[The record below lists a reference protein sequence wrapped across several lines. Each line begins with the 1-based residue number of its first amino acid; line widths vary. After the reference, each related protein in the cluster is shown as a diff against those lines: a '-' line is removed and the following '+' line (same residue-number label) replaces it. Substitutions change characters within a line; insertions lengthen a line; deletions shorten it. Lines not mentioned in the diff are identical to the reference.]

1 MLRKLVPLALASAGW
16 LWAASAL
23 ACADMGCT
31 TSWTLDQPQY
41 DGCNN
46 LPFLSPGNDSRTN
59 LQLMMIDAGLAKIQI
74 PPAKPTD
81 TTNAPTAVAGISA
94 APFSLDD
101 FSGLFSLSQSPAGP
115 PPDDAATADLADGEG
130 SRCLSNADGASAFE
144 DAVNAAHGLPDAEKA
159 ALIAE
164 RKGWKPGCA
173 DNGGPKATVNLDAV
187 KSAVGKQ
194 YATYL
199 VGAAAFYDG
208 DYDTAAASFT
218 ALSKSNQ
225 AWLKEAARYMA
236 GRVEINR
243 AQVGAFGEYGELAL
257 DKVDQKA
264 VAAAEADFNAYLRDY
279 PRGTYAASARGLLR
293 RVDWLGGRPGK
304 LAADY
309 GWQFAHPDPA
319 VRNVTPVRLSQE
331 IDSKLLT
338 GADPAKIGD
347 PTMLAAID
355 LMQMRPSGE
364 TSAGEKN
371 PPALTQAALAAQ
383 RPAFAGREALFT
395 YLQAAHAYYV
405 EQDAA
410 SALRLLPTGTPRQP
424 MTALAFSQQA
434 LRGLALEA
442 SGDAG
447 GARQHWLAL
456 MAVSQPTLQRP
467 VLDIA
472 LAMNYER
479 ANMLPQ
485 VFAPGSPIRDAQVRE
500 ILLNNDAGP
509 DLLRQRVT
517 ASDAPAHERRQALYV
532 LLYKE
537 VTRGRYKGFLAD
549 QALTP
554 ADVKPPASDSVEGA
568 GAPDPD
574 LAIFWWA
581 GASGADDYACA
592 SLRDTARVLA
602 RDPADAHAQL
612 CLAEFVRTNNLD
624 GYALDIRPP
633 KTELGGA
640 PSLFP
645 GAAFSRLELYKQVI
659 ASPKAGAGE
668 EAYALYR
675 AVNCYAPSGAN
686 QCGGVEVPTSQRK
699 AWFKTLKTDYAKS
712 PWADALK
719 YYW

>member
-1 MLRKLVPLALASAGW
+1 MLRKLVPLALASAGM
-16 LWAASAL
+16 LWAAPAL

-59 LQLMMIDAGLAKIQI
+59 LQLMMIDAGLAKIQV
-74 PPAKPTD
+74 PPATPTD
-81 TTNAPTAVAGISA
+81 VSAAPVAVAGISA
-94 APFSLDD
+94 APFTLDD

-115 PPDDAATADLADGEG
+115 PPDDASTSDLADGEG
-130 SRCLSNADGASAFE
+130 SRCLSNVDGASAFE
-144 DAVNAAHGLPDAEKA
+144 DAVTAARGLPDAEKA

-173 DNGGPKATVNLDAV
+173 DNGGPKTTVNLDGV
-187 KSAVGKQ
+187 KSGVGKQ
-194 YATYL
+194 YAAYL

-208 DYDTAAASFT
+208 DYGAAAASF
-218 ALSKSNQ
+218 ASLSKSNQ
-225 AWLKEAARYMA
+225 PWLKEAARYMA

-243 AQVGAFGEYGELAL
+243 AQVGAFGEYGELAP

-264 VAAAEADFNAYLRDY
+264 VAAAEAGFNAYLRDY
-279 PRGTYAASARGLLR
+279 PNGTYAASARGLLR

-309 GWQFAHPDPA
+309 GWQFAHPDAA

-338 GADPAKIGD
+338 GADPAKIAD
-347 PTMLAAID
+347 PTVLAAVD
-355 LMQMRPSGE
+355 LMQMRPTGE
-364 TSAGEKN
+364 TSQGDKT

-405 EQDAA
+405 EHDAA
-410 SALRLLPTGTPRQP
+410 GALRLLPAGTPRQP

-442 SGDAG
+442 SGDAV

-479 ANMLPQ
+479 AGMLPQ
-485 VFAPGSPIRDAQVRE
+485 VFATGSPIRDAQVRE

-509 DLLRQRVT
+509 DLLRQRAT
-517 ASDAPAHERRQALYV
+517 ANDGAAHERRQALYV

-554 ADVKPPASDSVEGA
+554 ADVKPPAVDTVNA
-568 GAPDPD
+568 ATPDPD
-574 LAIFWWA
+574 LAVFQWA
-581 GASGADDYACA
+581 GANAADDYVCA
-592 SLRDTARVLA
+592 SLRETARVLA
-602 RDPADAHAQL
+602 RDPADAHALL
-612 CLAEFVRTNNLD
+612 CLAEFVRASNLD

-633 KTELGGA
+633 KAELGGA

-645 GAAFSRLELYKQVI
+645 GSAFSRLELYKQVI
-659 ASPKAGAGE
+659 TNPKAAAGE
-668 EAYALYR
+668 RAYALYR

-686 QCGGVEVPTSQRK
+686 QCGGTDVPTSQRK
-699 AWFKTLKTDYAKS
+699 AWFKTLKTDYPKS

>member
-1 MLRKLVPLALASAGW
+1 MLRKLVPLALASVGC
-16 LWAASAL
+16 LWAAPAL

-59 LQLMMIDAGLAKIQI
+59 LQLMMIDAGLAKIQV
-74 PPAKPTD
+74 PPANPTD
-81 TTNAPTAVAGISA
+81 ASAAPVAVAGVSA
-94 APFSLDD
+94 APFTLDD

-115 PPDDAATADLADGEG
+115 PPDDASTSDLADGEG
-130 SRCLSNADGASAFE
+130 SRCLSNVDGASAFE
-144 DAVNAAHGLPDAEKA
+144 DAVKAARGLPDAEKA
-159 ALIAE
+159 ALIAQRE
-164 RKGWKPGCA
+164 GWKPGCA
-173 DNGGPKATVNLDAV
+173 DNGGPKTSLDLTAI
-187 KSAVGKQ
+187 KSGAGKQ

-199 VGAAAFYDG
+199 LGAAAFYDG
-208 DYDTAAASFT
+208 DYDTAATSFAS
-218 ALSKSNQ
+218 LSKSSQ
-225 AWLKEAARYMA
+225 PWLKEAARYMA

-243 AQVGAFGEYGELAL
+243 AQVGAFGEYGDLTL

-264 VAAAEADFNAYLRDY
+264 VAAAEAGFNAYLRDY
-279 PRGTYAASARGLLR
+279 PNGTYAASARGLLR

-309 GWQFAHPDPA
+309 GWQFAHPEPG

-331 IDSKLLT
+331 LDSKLLT
-338 GADPAKIGD
+338 GADPAKIAD

-355 LMQMRPSGE
+355 LMQMRPTGE
-364 TSAGEKN
+364 TSQGDKI
-371 PPALTQAALAAQ
+371 PPAITQAALAAQ
-383 RPAFAGREALFT
+383 RPAFAGREALFS

-405 EQDAA
+405 EHDAA
-410 SALRLLPTGTPRQP
+410 GALRLLPTGTPRQP
-424 MTALAFSQQA
+424 MTALAFSQQT

-442 SGDAG
+442 SGDHA

-485 VFAPGSPIRDAQVRE
+485 VFAAGSPIRDAQVRE
-500 ILLNNDAGP
+500 VLLNNDADP
-509 DLLRQRVT
+509 ALLRQRAT
-517 ASDAPAHERRQALYV
+517 ASDGAAHERRQALYV

-537 VTRGRYKGFLAD
+537 VTRGRYKAFLAD
-549 QALTP
+549 AALIP
-554 ADVKPPASDSVEGA
+554 ADVK
-568 GAPDPD
+568 APDPGAAGSD
-574 LAIFWWA
+574 PELSIFQWA
-581 GASGADDYACA
+581 GSSGSDDYACA
-592 SLRDTARVLA
+592 SLRATASVLA
-602 RDPADAHAQL
+602 RDPTDAHAQL
-612 CLAEFVRTNNLD
+612 CLAEFVRDTNLD
-624 GYALDIRPP
+624 GDPLDTRPP
-633 KTELGGA
+633 KAELGGA

-645 GAAFSRLELYKQVI
+645 GAAFSRLELYKGVI
-659 ASPKAGAGE
+659 ANPKAGAGE
-668 EAYALYR
+668 KAYALYR
-675 AVNCYAPSGAN
+675 AINCYAPSGNN
-686 QCGGVEVPTSQRK
+686 QCGGTEVPTSQRK
-699 AWFKTLKTDYAKS
+699 AWFKALKTDYPKS